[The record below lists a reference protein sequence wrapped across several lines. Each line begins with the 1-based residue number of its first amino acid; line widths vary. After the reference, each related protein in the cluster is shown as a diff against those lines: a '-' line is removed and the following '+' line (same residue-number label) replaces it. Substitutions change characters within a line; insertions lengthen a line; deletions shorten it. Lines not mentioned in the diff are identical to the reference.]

1 MKHLSFLSLAL
12 LMCASSATAAEL
24 PLSGSCGNG
33 CLYEITTNANGKQNL
48 RVYNA
53 PTYEGTAY
61 IANAAFAGKGN
72 NPSNDYEEYYT
83 NASFDKITID
93 GNFDTIGSLAFWHTG
108 ANKVVFNGNVTNI
121 NARAFEQN
129 NLTSIDLPESLEK
142 IGEEAFHANP
152 LTTLVIP
159 DSVTSFGSYGSST
172 LVNVTITDTLES
184 LGTRY
189 PFGSNSNLSIVCKG
203 DIEKCRSLVKKY
215 YNNNFSTEIDLS
227 GIVVAATYE
236 QCDGQYFW
244 NGIGCVKEPDI
255 SKRACCPVCADLDGY
270 CSRVRYTLPEADA
283 ATSNDNENMIEW
295 IFE

>member
-1 MKHLSFLSLAL
+1 MKHLRFLSLVL
-12 LMCASSATAAEL
+12 LTCANSATAAEL

-33 CLYEITTNANGKQNL
+33 CLYEITTNANGKKDL

-53 PTYEGTAY
+53 PTYEGKAY
-61 IANAAFAGKGN
+61 IANAAFANSGVNVAN
-72 NPSNDYEEYYT
+72 NYEEYHE
-83 NASFDKITID
+83 NAVFDKITID
-93 GNFDTIGSLAFWHTG
+93 GDFDIIGGSAFERNRATE
-108 ANKVVFNGNVTNI
+108 VVFNGKVREI
-121 NARAFEQN
+121 GYGAFEQN

-142 IGEEAFHANP
+142 IGGEAFHANP

-159 DSVTSFGSYGSST
+159 DSVTSFGSFGSST

-184 LGTRY
+184 LGTTY
-189 PFGSNSNLSIVCKG
+189 PFGGNSNLSIVCKG

-215 YNNNFSTEIDLS
+215 RPDNISTEIDLS
-227 GIVVAATYE
+227 GNVIAATYE

-270 CSRVRYTLPEADA
+270 CSRIRYTLPEADK
-283 ATSNDNENMIEW
+283 ATSDDNENMIEW